1 MLRKYDV
8 RLPNTLIWCA
18 TAFPSIALISSATI
32 RLQPVFLAA
41 WADVDK
47 RAGRMTKEV
56 SLRHLSPQYDAISPD
71 DDSEL
76 TTYTQPSVM
85 SHVID
90 EQSAP
95 RPR

>member
-8 RLPNTLIWCA
+8 RLPNTLLIWC
-18 TAFPSIALISSATI
+18 TIAFPSIALISSATI
-32 RLQPVFLAA
+32 RLESVLLAS

-71 DDSEL
+71 GDSVL
-76 TTYTQPSVM
+76 TTYTADHDVKC
-85 SHVID
+85 H
-90 EQSAP
+90 
-95 RPR
+95 R